1 MFIPNKTVNL
11 IKTLALILLSV
22 LVVVIVGQSV
32 LYLKLSNA
40 NKTELGA
47 IKSEVNISKKFDTL
61 ITTNQ
66 RSMETDL
73 VYTQT
78 QVDSLNQEIKKLQVS
93 VDGLL
98 FNTQLL
104 INNECQVTPYYM
116 DKSLLEMCKKQ

>member
-1 MFIPNKTVNL
+1 MFIPNKTINL
-11 IKTLALILLSV
+11 IKTLALVVLSV

-73 VYTQT
+73 IYTQK
-78 QVDSLNQEIKKLQVS
+78 QVDSLNQEIKKLQNS

-98 FNTQLL
+98 FKSDIL
-104 INNECQVTPYYM
+104 IKNECSVRPYYM
-116 DKSLLEMCKKQ
+116 EKQLIDMCPN

>member
-1 MFIPNKTVNL
+1 MFIPNKTINL
-11 IKTLALILLSV
+11 IKTLALIVLSM

-32 LYLKLSNA
+32 LYLKLSSSNQ
-40 NKTELGA
+40 TELNT

-73 VYTQT
+73 VYTQK
-78 QVDSLNQEIKKLQVS
+78 QVDSLNQEIKKLQNS

-98 FNTQLL
+98 FKSDVL
-104 INNECQVTPYYM
+104 IKNECSVRPYYM
-116 DKSLLEMCKKQ
+116 EKQLIDMCPS

>member
-1 MFIPNKTVNL
+1 MFIPNKTINL
-11 IKTLALILLSV
+11 IKTLALVVLSM

-32 LYLKLSNA
+32 LYLKLTSA
-40 NKTELGA
+40 NQTELNT
-47 IKSEVNISKKFDTL
+47 IKSEVNISKKFDTI

-66 RSMETDL
+66 RGMETDL
-73 VYTQT
+73 VYTQK

>member
-73 VYTQT
+73 VYTQK

>member
-1 MFIPNKTVNL
+1 M
-11 IKTLALILLSV
+11 

-73 VYTQT
+73 VYTQK
-78 QVDSLNQEIKKLQVS
+78 QVDSLNQEIKKLQNS

-98 FNTQLL
+98 FKSDIL
-104 INNECQVTPYYM
+104 IKNECSVRPYYM
-116 DKSLLEMCKKQ
+116 EKQLIDMCPN

>member
-1 MFIPNKTVNL
+1 MFIPNKTINL
-11 IKTLALILLSV
+11 IKTLALIVLSM

-73 VYTQT
+73 VYTQK
-78 QVDSLNQEIKKLQVS
+78 QVDSLNQEIKKLQNS

-98 FNTQLL
+98 FKSDIL
-104 INNECQVTPYYM
+104 IKNECSVRPYYM
-116 DKSLLEMCKKQ
+116 EKQLIDMCPN

>member
-1 MFIPNKTVNL
+1 MFIPNKTINL
-11 IKTLALILLSV
+11 IKTLALVVLSM

-32 LYLKLSNA
+32 LYLKLSSA
-40 NKTELGA
+40 NQTELNT

-73 VYTQT
+73 VYTQK

>member
-1 MFIPNKTVNL
+1 MFIPNKTINL
-11 IKTLALILLSV
+11 IKTLALLVLSV
-22 LVVVIVGQSV
+22 LVVVVVGQSV

-40 NKTELGA
+40 NKTELGT
-47 IKSEVNISKKFDTL
+47 IKNDVNVSKKFDTL
-61 ITTNQ
+61 TVTKQ
-66 RSMETDL
+66 RSMESDI

>member
-11 IKTLALILLSV
+11 IKTLALIVLSV

>member
-1 MFIPNKTVNL
+1 MFIPNKTINL
-11 IKTLALILLSV
+11 IKTLALIVLSV

-32 LYLKLSNA
+32 LYLKLSSA
-40 NKTELGA
+40 NKTELSV
-47 IKSEVNISKKFDTL
+47 IKNDVSVSKKFDTL
-61 ITTNQ
+61 TVNKQ
-66 RSMETDL
+66 RNIETDL
-73 VYTQT
+73 VYTQK

>member
-1 MFIPNKTVNL
+1 MFIPNKTINL
-11 IKTLALILLSV
+11 IKTLALIVLSV

-32 LYLKLSNA
+32 LYLKLSSA
-40 NKTELGA
+40 NQTELGT
-47 IKSEVNISKKFDTL
+47 IKNDVNVSKKFDTL
-61 ITTNQ
+61 TINKQ
-66 RSMETDL
+66 RGMESDL

>member
-1 MFIPNKTVNL
+1 MFIPNKTINL
-11 IKTLALILLSV
+11 IKTLALLVLSV

-32 LYLKLSNA
+32 LYLKLSSA
-40 NKTELGA
+40 NQTELNT

-61 ITTNQ
+61 TINKQ